1 MWNSGSIY
9 IKLLFVFSAVLL
21 FSVSPVLGQVVFT
34 GSEAAFDA
42 TSPGLAVQDFGSGN
56 AGPGSVV
63 SCSEVINENT
73 ADACFSP
80 GDILPGIE
88 FFAADDLAI
97 VGPNFNNNP
106 FIILIPVSSADSM
119 DITFPNNT
127 VNAVGMDLGCILE
140 GPGTCSDNVLV
151 RVFGEG
157 DALIGTTSVAVTDFF
172 DSFLGIQSAVP
183 ITRINLSNGDQLLF
197 FEGID
202 RISFG
207 FSNFTANIPTL
218 SEWGMMVA
226 AAGFALVGIFYVMRK
241 RRASA

>member
-1 MWNSGSIY
+1 MWNSSSIY
-9 IKLLFVFSAVLL
+9 IKLLFVLSAVFL
-21 FSVSPVLGQVVFT
+21 FSIPPALGEVVFT
-34 GSEAAFDA
+34 ANQAAFNA
-42 TSPGLAVQDFGSGN
+42 TSPGLAVQDFASGS

-80 GDILPGIE
+80 GDILPGIQ
-88 FFAADDLAI
+88 FFAADVVAI
-97 VGPNFNNNP
+97 VGPGFNNNP
-106 FIILIPVSSADSM
+106 FTILIPVSSADSL
-119 DITFPNNT
+119 DITFPDNT

-151 RVFGEG
+151 RVFGQG
-157 DALIGTTSVAVTDFF
+157 DALIGSTTVAVTDFF
-172 DSFLGIQSAVP
+172 DTFLGIQSDVP
-183 ITRINLSNGDQLLF
+183 ITRINLSNGNQVLF

-207 FSNFTANIPTL
+207 LSDFTANIPTL
-218 SEWGMMVA
+218 SEWGMIAA
-226 AAGFALVGIFYVMRK
+226 AAGFALVGMFYAMRK